1 MFSSARDVLE
11 RAVKESKASSARD
24 GRETMTLARRR
35 VELNRDDD
43 VEIIDADAADAAADA
58 KRRRVALAEAKSL
71 AAKSK
76 PKQQSLADAWRAGMM
91 GERRGSGSAA
101 SSSAT
106 AGGVSRDVLQRV
118 LAYAPASQYTD
129 ARLVCKAWRDA
140 VDDEAFLPMLKLNR
154 SLAVGDEETRANA
167 RARIREA
174 TGRRCGDVGLAP
186 LVEHIATNG
195 GSLFKTMLD
204 VESFRRCVEEDEHL
218 SGARALE
225 RVSTTDE
232 TYWRDV
238 ETATSRSFLGTV
250 GDVSATIRELATFV
264 MVQTRTNATTTH
276 ANGWAVLALAM
287 THVAENEFVASR
299 LLRAA
304 RRALRRQR
312 GSDFAEED
320 VTEFMNLLIAF
331 VRSGPSWRDGDAA
344 GEDSEIAREYRRIK
358 ARLTAALDY
367 ANLQDERD
375 WSGNLPGAR
384 GMPGLLQTTSRLT
397 REQEAIVSTTLKPPQ
412 WMVVHA
418 FAGSGKTT
426 TLVEYAKRN
435 PSKRFLYLAFN
446 RAITEEAKKRFPVNT
461 DAKTFHGLAYG
472 LANWYKAGGKKIHFG
487 DKLRSS
493 EVCKALGMKM
503 GDRFVGRGLV
513 TLNNYLVSADDD
525 IGAEHVPAGTTDS
538 VEKILDVARRLW
550 TMMKVRSSNDVPMT
564 HAGYMKMYQLQR
576 PRLDIDM
583 SKNKKKTGYDVILL
597 DEAQDIAPV
606 MFDIVLR
613 QENCAKIL
621 VGDAHQ
627 QIYNFTGAM
636 NVMNKIHSV
645 VPRHMVTHRRLV
657 RSFRF
662 GLEIANVANAILN
675 VKRENDALLIGSK
688 ETRLTDKCVFMTKNI
703 AAGEASTLGAFG
715 NLPPELPVMHV
726 GEMSY
731 DRPEGAS
738 SASDVERRSKREQVT
753 VLVRSNSSLVCALF
767 YLLTAKEDWPN
778 LNPNDPKT
786 FRDYE
791 YARST
796 RVHIVGGVEALKLN
810 QVLDFA
816 RLIHEVDMN
825 LISDRYIRMFLSY
838 GGGNA
843 SLDVD
848 LDAHEGRGN
857 ALSRIVGIAQHQD
870 DFETL
875 NRIRIAQRYGMR
887 LFAMVPRLAA
897 ADVGANAHAADF
909 IVTTAHKSKGLEF
922 DNVMLWD
929 DFEKVDRVQAIKTS
943 TYKNG
948 ARETSVR
955 YYKKELTD
963 FGEETVEVPV
973 DEINLAYV
981 AVTRARKRV
990 FLNASLARLLLF
1002 PAQPLADDERV
1013 GRADPSRHFEHA
1025 WRLNDHGFA
1034 PYVLRH
1040 VDLPADEKPNRL
1052 HWNPALSAFGRGDA
1066 CQKCA
1071 RALDATNAF
1080 VLPSADARRRTDG
1093 LVCVGDRGVELRNV
1107 DPFHEGVF
1115 EDAPAR
1121 RLRAADVGHVRLD
1134 VDRRYHRARDAAT
1147 GDHLPGIFVFENP
1160 PSLFRARVCRDCFD
1174 PDADPGAPGV
1184 FAGYGRRHATRAP
1197 LFHTIRRERRLRESS
1212 SSSS

>member
-1 MFSSARDVLE
+1 MFTSARDVLE
-11 RAVKESKASSARD
+11 RERRDVPRSSALERRETNREIYRD
-24 GRETMTLARRR
+24 GC
-35 VELNRDDD
+35 DDD
-43 VEIIDADAADAAADA
+43 DDGTDDATEA
-58 KRRRVALAEAKSL
+58 KRRRVRMGESKSR
-71 AAKSK
+71 AVMSE
-76 PKQQSLADAWRAGMM
+76 PKQLSLADAFAVGGTTRTRTTSTTGRNA
-91 GERRGSGSAA
+91 RGNA
-101 SSSAT
+101 SS
-106 AGGVSRDVLQRV
+106 RDALPRDLLQRA
-118 LAYAPASQYTD
+118 LAYAPASAFTD
-129 ARLVCKAWRDA
+129 VRLVCKAWRDA
-140 VDDEAFLPMLKLNR
+140 VDDDGFLPMLKLNR
-154 SLAVGDEETRANA
+154 SLAVGDEETRTGASA
-167 RARIREA
+167 RLRKA
-174 TGRRCGDVGLAP
+174 TGRRRGDVGFAP
-186 LVEHIATNG
+186 LVEYIATK
-195 GSLFKTMLD
+195 GSTSFKTMLD
-204 VESFRRCVEEDEHL
+204 VESFRRCVEEDEYL
-218 SGARALE
+218 SGAGALE

-250 GDVSATIRELATFV
+250 GDVSATIRELATFT
-264 MVQTRTNATTTH
+264 MVQTRTNATTTR

-304 RRALRRQR
+304 RRALRRQQD
-312 GSDFAEED
+312 SDFAEED

-331 VRSGPSWRDGDAA
+331 VRSGPSSSDAS
-344 GEDSEIAREYRRIK
+344 GEDSEIAREYRRVK
-358 ARLTAALDY
+358 ARLTAAFDY

-375 WSGNLPGAR
+375 WCGNLPGAR
-384 GMPGLLQTTSRLT
+384 GMPGMLQRTSRLT
-397 REQEAIVSTTLKPPQ
+397 TEQEAIVSTTLKPPQ

-461 DAKTFHGLAYG
+461 DAKTFHGLAFG
-472 LANWYKAGGKKIHFG
+472 LASWYKAGGKKIHFG

-493 EVCKALGMKM
+493 EVCKALGMSM
-503 GDRFVGRGLV
+503 GDRCVGRGLV

-525 IGAEHVPAGTTDS
+525 IGVEHVPPGTTSAVDT
-538 VEKILDVARRLW
+538 ILDVARRLW
-550 TMMKVRSSNDVPMT
+550 TMMKLRSSNDVPMT

-613 QENCAKIL
+613 QDKCTKIL

-636 NVMNKIHSV
+636 NVMEKIHAV
-645 VPRHMVTHRRLV
+645 VPRHLVTHRRLV

-675 VKRENDALLIGSK
+675 VKRENDALLVGSK

-703 AAGEASTLGAFG
+703 AASESRTLGAYG
-715 NLPPELPVMHV
+715 DSPPELPVVHV

-731 DRPEGAS
+731 DRPKEAS
-738 SASDVERRSKREQVT
+738 SASQVERRSKREQVT

-767 YLLTAKEDWPN
+767 YLLTAREDWPN
-778 LNPNDPKT
+778 LNPNDPKS

-791 YARST
+791 YARCT
-796 RVHIVGGVEALKLN
+796 KVHVVGGVQALKLN

-825 LISDRYIRMFLSY
+825 LISDRYIKMFLSH

-843 SLDVD
+843 SLDVVD
-848 LDAHEGRGN
+848 DAHEGRRN
-857 ALSRIVGIAQHQD
+857 ALSRIIGIAHHQD

-875 NRIRIAQRYGMR
+875 NRIRIAQRYGMK
-887 LFAMVPRLAA
+887 LFSMVPRLAA

-929 DFEKVDRVQAIKTS
+929 DFEQVDRVQAVRTS
-943 TYKNG
+943 TS
-948 ARETSVR
+948 AH
-955 YYKKELTD
+955 YYKKEMTV
-963 FGEETVEVPV
+963 FGEETVEIPV

-1002 PAQPLADDERV
+1002 PAQPLACVDDG

-1025 WRLNDHGFA
+1025 ESLNDHGFA
-1034 PYVLRH
+1034 PYVLRY

-1066 CQKCA
+1066 CQKCGES
-1071 RALDATNAF
+1071 LDASNAF
-1080 VLPSADARRRTDG
+1080 VLPPSDATRTDG
-1093 LVCVGDRGVELRNV
+1093 LVCVGDRGAELRNI
-1107 DPFHEGVF
+1107 DPFHEGVL
-1115 EDAPAR
+1115 EDDDDAAR
-1121 RLRAADVGHVRLD
+1121 ESRARDVGHVRLD
-1134 VDRRYHRARDAAT
+1134 VDRRYHRARDTESAS
-1147 GDHLPGIFVFENP
+1147 LPGIFVFENP
-1160 PSLFRARVCRDCFD
+1160 PFLFRARACRDCVD
-1174 PDADPGAPGV
+1174 PDAVAARAS
-1184 FAGYGRRHATRAP
+1184 AGYGRRSASRAP
-1197 LFHTIRRERRLRESS
+1197 LFHTIRRERLLRETSRAS
-1212 SSSS
+1212 ADITTTTES

>member
-1 MFSSARDVLE
+1 MFTSARDVLE
-11 RAVKESKASSARD
+11 RERRDAPRSSALERRETNREIYRD
-24 GRETMTLARRR
+24 GC
-35 VELNRDDD
+35 DDD
-43 VEIIDADAADAAADA
+43 DDETDDATEA
-58 KRRRVALAEAKSL
+58 KRRRVRMGESKSR
-71 AAKSK
+71 AHQSER
-76 PKQQSLADAWRAGMM
+76 KQLSLADAFAVGGTTRTRTTSTTGRDA
-91 GERRGSGSAA
+91 RGNARGNA
-101 SSSAT
+101 S
-106 AGGVSRDVLQRV
+106 VSKDLLQRA
-118 LAYAPASQYTD
+118 LAYAPASAYTD
-129 ARLVCKAWRDA
+129 VRLVCKAWRDA
-140 VDDEAFLPMLKLNR
+140 VDDDGFLPMLKLNR
-154 SLAVGDEETRANA
+154 SLAVGDEETRTEA
-167 RARIREA
+167 RARLRRA
-174 TGRRCGDVGLAP
+174 TGRRRGDVGFAP
-186 LVEHIATNG
+186 LVEYIATK
-195 GSLFKTMLD
+195 GSTSFKTMLD
-204 VESFRRCVEEDEHL
+204 VESFRRCVEEDEYL
-218 SGARALE
+218 SGAGALE

-250 GDVSATIRELATFV
+250 GDVSATIRELATFM
-264 MVQTRTNATTTH
+264 MVQTRTNATTTR

-304 RRALRRQR
+304 RRALRRQQD
-312 GSDFAEED
+312 SDFAEED

-331 VRSGPSWRDGDAA
+331 VRSGPSSSDA
-344 GEDSEIAREYRRIK
+344 GEDSEIAREYRRVK
-358 ARLTAALDY
+358 ARLTAAFNY

-375 WSGNLPGAR
+375 WCGNLPGAR
-384 GMPGLLQTTSRLT
+384 GMPGMLQRTSRLT
-397 REQEAIVSTTLKPPQ
+397 TEQEAIVSTTLKPPQ

-461 DAKTFHGLAYG
+461 DAKTFHGLAFG
-472 LANWYKAGGKKIHFG
+472 LASWYKAGGKKIHFG

-493 EVCKALGMKM
+493 EVCKALGMSM
-503 GDRFVGRGLV
+503 GDRCVGRGLV

-525 IGAEHVPAGTTDS
+525 IGVEHVPPGTTSAVDT
-538 VEKILDVARRLW
+538 ILDVARRLW
-550 TMMKVRSSNDVPMT
+550 TMMKLRSSNDVPMT

-613 QENCAKIL
+613 QDKCTKIL

-636 NVMNKIHSV
+636 NVMEKIHAV
-645 VPRHMVTHRRLV
+645 VPRHLVTHRRLV

-675 VKRENDALLIGSK
+675 VKRENDALLVGSK

-703 AAGEASTLGAFG
+703 AASESRTLGAYG
-715 NLPPELPVMHV
+715 DSPPELPVVHV

-731 DRPEGAS
+731 DRPKEAS
-738 SASDVERRSKREQVT
+738 SASQVERRAKREQVT

-767 YLLTAKEDWPN
+767 YLLTAREDWPN
-778 LNPNDPKT
+778 LNPNDPKS

-791 YARST
+791 YARCT
-796 RVHIVGGVEALKLN
+796 KVHVVGGVQALKLN

-825 LISDRYIRMFLSY
+825 LISDRYIKMFLSH

-843 SLDVD
+843 SLDVVD
-848 LDAHEGRGN
+848 DAHEGRRN
-857 ALSRIVGIAQHQD
+857 ALSRIIGIAHHQD

-875 NRIRIAQRYGMR
+875 NRIRIAQRYGMK
-887 LFAMVPRLAA
+887 LFSMVPRLAA

-929 DFEKVDRVQAIKTS
+929 DFEQVDRVQAIRTS
-943 TYKNG
+943 TS
-948 ARETSVR
+948 AH
-955 YYKKELTD
+955 YYKKEMTV
-963 FGEETVEVPV
+963 FGEETVEIPV

-1002 PAQPLADDERV
+1002 PAQPLAYVDDG

-1025 WRLNDHGFA
+1025 ESLNDHGFA
-1034 PYVLRH
+1034 PYVLRY

-1066 CQKCA
+1066 CQKCGES
-1071 RALDATNAF
+1071 LDASNAF
-1080 VLPSADARRRTDG
+1080 VLPPSDATRTDG
-1093 LVCVGDRGVELRNV
+1093 LVCVGDRGAELRNI
-1107 DPFHEGVF
+1107 DPFHEGVL
-1115 EDAPAR
+1115 EDDDDAAR
-1121 RLRAADVGHVRLD
+1121 ESRARDVGHVRLD
-1134 VDRRYHRARDAAT
+1134 VDRRYHRARDTESAS
-1147 GDHLPGIFVFENP
+1147 LPGIFVFENP
-1160 PSLFRARVCRDCFD
+1160 PFLFRARACRDCVD
-1174 PDADPGAPGV
+1174 PDAVAASAS
-1184 FAGYGRRHATRAP
+1184 AGYGRRAASRAP
-1197 LFHTIRRERRLRESS
+1197 LFHTIRRERLLRETSRAS
-1212 SSSS
+1212 ADITTTTQS